1 MNWLTAQAERPCA
14 EPEKHVRSQ
23 ESAQRFHTRI
33 ICFVFA
39 YTDHLL
45 GEKCKSF
52 HAVVSCL
59 SHKSPGYETRKK
71 LCYKRACRLRDSYIA
86 GHGRTEKPPQFKWFQ
101 RWKQASTQP
110 QPSFSDF

>member
-45 GEKCKSF
+45 GEKRKSF

-59 SHKSPGYETRKK
+59 SHKSPGYETRKYQK
-71 LCYKRACRLRDSYIA
+71 EAVLQA
-86 GHGRTEKPPQFKWFQ
+86 GLQAQGLIHSRT
-101 RWKQASTQP
+101 
-110 QPSFSDF
+110 